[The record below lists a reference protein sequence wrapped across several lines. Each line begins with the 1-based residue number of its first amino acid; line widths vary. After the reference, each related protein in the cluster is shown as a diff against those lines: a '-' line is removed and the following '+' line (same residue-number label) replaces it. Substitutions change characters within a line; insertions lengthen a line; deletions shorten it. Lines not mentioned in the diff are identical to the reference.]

1 MSDPQSIPY
10 AQPRPRETE
19 RHSSVA
25 GGVAMLF
32 MSLGLIL
39 LGGCFLIGV
48 VLMYSK
54 GTFDQYPS
62 TEYWPP
68 ALKMLPW
75 LLYLLAFSCFAA
87 ALWMMLAGV
96 RWIYA
101 AAR

>member
-1 MSDPQSIPY
+1 
-10 AQPRPRETE
+10 
-19 RHSSVA
+19 
-25 GGVAMLF
+25 MLF

-54 GTFDQYPS
+54 DMFDTSPV
-62 TEYWPP
+62 YWPA
-68 ALKMLPW
+68 ALQMLPW
-75 LLYLLAFSCFAA
+75 LLYLLAFGCFAA

-101 AAR
+101 AGR